1 MTGANVKL
9 LFLVAAVSALLLPS
23 PADARDWRSSAFL
36 QIQAQRAEQ
45 GRDQYRRG
53 GSDTRRADRRERD
66 QGRRSRLTEEERR
79 ELHRDLDR
87 ARREIYRRNRK
98 R

>member
-1 MTGANVKL
+1 VKM

-23 PADARDWRSSAFL
+23 PADARDWRRSGAFL
-36 QIQAQRAEQ
+36 QTQARQADKD
-45 GRDQYRRG
+45 RDQYRRG
-53 GSDTRRADRRERD
+53 SRDARRTERNGRNR
-66 QGRRSRLTEEERR
+66 GRRDHLTEEERR

-87 ARREIYRRNRK
+87 ARREIYRRDRS

>member
-1 MTGANVKL
+1 M

-23 PADARDWRSSAFL
+23 PADARDWRRSGAFL
-36 QIQAQRAEQ
+36 QTQAQKADKD
-45 GRDQYRRG
+45 RDQYGRG
-53 GSDTRRADRRERD
+53 SRDARRAERNGGKPGGRE
-66 QGRRSRLTEEERR
+66 RLTEEERQ

-87 ARREIYRRNRK
+87 ARREIYRRGRK

>member
-1 MTGANVKL
+1 MRT

-23 PADARDWRSSAFL
+23 PADAWHGGRSGAFL
-36 QIQAQRAEQ
+36 QIQGRQADER
-45 GRDQYRRG
+45 RDQYRR
-53 GSDTRRADRRERD
+53 DDRDARRATRNSRNQNRRD
-66 QGRRSRLTEEERR
+66 RLTEEERR

-87 ARREIYRRNRK
+87 ARREIYRRDRK

>member
-1 MTGANVKL
+1 MKL
-9 LFLVAAVSALLLPS
+9 LFLVAAVSVLLLPS
-23 PADARDWRSSAFL
+23 LADARDWRRPGAFL
-36 QIQAQRAEQ
+36 QIQAQRSDRD
-45 GRDQYRRG
+45 RDQYDRRNG
-53 GSDTRRADRRERD
+53 DARRADRRDREE
-66 QGRRSRLTEEERR
+66 GRRSRLTEEERR

>member
-1 MTGANVKL
+1 MRM

-23 PADARDWRSSAFL
+23 PADARHGGRFSAFP
-36 QIQAQRAEQ
+36 QIQAQRADKD
-45 GRDQYRRG
+45 RDQYRR
-53 GSDTRRADRRERD
+53 DDRDARRATRNGRNQRNRD
-66 QGRRSRLTEEERR
+66 RLTDEERR

-87 ARREIYRRNRK
+87 ARREIYRRDRK

>member
-1 MTGANVKL
+1 MKL

-23 PADARDWRSSAFL
+23 LADARDWRGSGAYL
-36 QIQAQRAEQ
+36 HIQAQRAAP

-53 GSDTRRADRRERD
+53 GSETRRADRRERD
-66 QGRRSRLTEEERR
+66 ERRRSRLTEEERR

>member
-1 MTGANVKL
+1 M

-23 PADARDWRSSAFL
+23 QADARDWRRAGVFL
-36 QIQAQRAEQ
+36 QTQARQTDKD
-45 GRDQYRRG
+45 RDQYRRG
-53 GSDTRRADRRERD
+53 NRDARRAERNDRKRGSRD
-66 QGRRSRLTEEERR
+66 RLTEQERR

-87 ARREIYRRNRK
+87 ARRDIYRRDQR

>member
-1 MTGANVKL
+1 MKL
-9 LFLVAAVSALLLPS
+9 LFLVAAVSVLLLPS
-23 PADARDWRSSAFL
+23 PADARDWRRPGAFL
-36 QIQAQRAEQ
+36 QIQAQRSDRD
-45 GRDQYRRG
+45 RDQYDRRNG
-53 GSDTRRADRRERD
+53 DARRADRRDREE
-66 QGRRSRLTEEERR
+66 GRRSRLTEEERR

>member
-1 MTGANVKL
+1 MKL

-53 GSDTRRADRRERD
+53 SNTRRADRRERD